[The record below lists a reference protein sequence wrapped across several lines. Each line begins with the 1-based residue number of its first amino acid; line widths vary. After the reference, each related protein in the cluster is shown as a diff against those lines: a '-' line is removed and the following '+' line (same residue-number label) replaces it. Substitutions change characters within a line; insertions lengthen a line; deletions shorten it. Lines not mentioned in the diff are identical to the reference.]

1 MRHCNSRQKIWLG
14 NGIFIIWSLLY
25 PYASALIAQP
35 ITPSRNLWPAKAAK
49 IEGQPLQT
57 PQALWEKQK
66 DVLKDAMKTVMGPP
80 SSKPLTPPKFTLLE
94 EVDAGSYI
102 RRLIEYETDP
112 GTVTPAFLCIPK
124 RALMKGAQLPAAL
137 CLHPTDDR
145 VGHRVARVG
154 RSPRTRVCA

>member
-1 MRHCNSRQKIWLG
+1 MSKVTAHETLQFPAKIWLG

-66 DVLKDAMKTVMGPP
+66 DVLKDAMKTVMGP
-80 SSKPLTPPKFTLLE
+80 
-94 EVDAGSYI
+94 
-102 RRLIEYETDP
+102 
-112 GTVTPAFLCIPK
+112 
-124 RALMKGAQLPAAL
+124 LPQNL
-137 CLHPTDDR
+137 
-145 VGHRVARVG
+145 
-154 RSPRTRVCA
+154 

>member
-66 DVLKDAMKTVMGPP
+66 DVLKVEGPYWK
-80 SSKPLTPPKFTLLE
+80 SRCHENGHGPLPQNL
-94 EVDAGSYI
+94 
-102 RRLIEYETDP
+102 
-112 GTVTPAFLCIPK
+112 
-124 RALMKGAQLPAAL
+124 
-137 CLHPTDDR
+137 
-145 VGHRVARVG
+145 
-154 RSPRTRVCA
+154 